1 MVEVEMCEYD
11 IRNILTGNAP
21 PLEFFPQIDQVE
33 EVVIAELFQ
42 VFVAR
47 PVVDEYDLPA
57 FVTNQHAA
65 HGQDASVLI
74 IAWITAVPGGLGNRA
89 EHGASVRMEKAG
101 VYKLNIHKLYFS
113 NKDREVFSFEPVR
126 RVNEIVYICRQ
137 NLSDAK
143 SSFNLRNRASV
154 V

>member
-47 PVVDEYDLPA
+47 PVVDKYNLLFPVWQEPY
-57 FVTNQHAA
+57 Q
-65 HGQDASVLI
+65 
-74 IAWITAVPGGLGNRA
+74 
-89 EHGASVRMEKAG
+89 
-101 VYKLNIHKLYFS
+101 
-113 NKDREVFSFEPVR
+113 PVR
-126 RVNEIVYICRQ
+126 HRIRLLHILFVSYI
-137 NLSDAK
+137 
-143 SSFNLRNRASV
+143 RNGRSGDV
-154 V
+154 

>member
-57 FVTNQHAA
+57 SSRTNM
-65 HGQDASVLI
+65 L
-74 IAWITAVPGGLGNRA
+74 
-89 EHGASVRMEKAG
+89 RM
-101 VYKLNIHKLYFS
+101 
-113 NKDREVFSFEPVR
+113 
-126 RVNEIVYICRQ
+126 
-137 NLSDAK
+137 AK
-143 SSFNLRNRASV
+143 MHPF
-154 V
+154 